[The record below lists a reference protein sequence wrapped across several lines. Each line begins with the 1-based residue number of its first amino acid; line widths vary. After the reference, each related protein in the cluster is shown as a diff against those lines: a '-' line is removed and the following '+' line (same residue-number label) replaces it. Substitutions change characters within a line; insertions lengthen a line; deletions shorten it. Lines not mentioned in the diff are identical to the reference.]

1 VAGDPKD
8 GGKGGSM
15 DGGPMTRGGMVQVI
29 EGLIAQLEASI
40 RPVQEQ
46 IRALRIVVEQENDS
60 LSLDRRRQKRAAE
73 RQPRLPASSTP
84 GE

>member
-1 VAGDPKD
+1 
-8 GGKGGSM
+8 M

-29 EGLIAQLEASI
+29 EGLIAELEARI
-40 RPVQEQ
+40 RPVQDQ

-73 RQPRLPASSTP
+73 RPPRPPS
-84 GE
+84 